1 MKVSHEALSHT
12 VLPEA
17 SVEFIYQAIA
27 AHPDEQHKKAI
38 RKKLC
43 LSHERLRAELEGAMV
58 LLNTQKDTP
67 TVEV

>member
-1 MKVSHEALSHT
+1 MKISHEALSHI

-17 SVEFIYQAIA
+17 SVEFIYNAIS

-38 RKKLC
+38 RTLC

-58 LLNTQKDTP
+58 LLKTQKDTRIP
-67 TVEV
+67 